1 MNKFVFLIAFSMLG
15 TVSYG
20 QARCTVELTLQK
32 AVELAY
38 DSSIEA
44 FRSQNIY
51 LSKYWGY
58 RNYKARRLPSI
69 TLKTTPIQYN
79 RDIVQRYISDA
90 DRIEYRTQRSLYSY
104 GNLSVMQNLDWTGGT
119 FYLDSELGFFR
130 NFGQSV
136 TNQFTTVPIR
146 VGYSQSLV
154 GYNPFKWER
163 LIEPIKYGQ
172 AKKEL
177 AYNLGATSVTVV
189 DYFFSIVL
197 AECNCKLAVKNM
209 ESCQR
214 LYNEGIERHKN
225 NKLSSTELLSIE
237 LALIDAR
244 NARISCENIRQK
256 TLTALSSFLNIPE
269 EDSLSI
275 VIPNQ
280 LPVDFIDRTQALEYT
295 RMNHPTYDEQK
306 RNVSE
311 AQQEVEKSRKERF
324 LEANVNLSVGFN
336 QVANELGMAYRRP
349 LQQNVISVG
358 VTIPLVDWGIRRGN
372 YRMAQNNLK
381 VTEGAARQEI
391 QAVEEEILSV
401 VNDFNTQVQILHASQ
416 RAVELAEQ
424 VYCESIER
432 FRIGRDDINSLL
444 DNMLKV
450 QEAQIKL
457 VQSQYV
463 CWKSYYRIQQ
473 MTCFDFQ
480 RRCRVKVYISNE

>member
-79 RDIVQRYISDA
+79 RDIVQRYISYA

-163 LIEPIKYGQ
+163 L
-172 AKKEL
+172 
-177 AYNLGATSVTVV
+177 
-189 DYFFSIVL
+189 
-197 AECNCKLAVKNM
+197 
-209 ESCQR
+209 
-214 LYNEGIERHKN
+214 
-225 NKLSSTELLSIE
+225 
-237 LALIDAR
+237 
-244 NARISCENIRQK
+244 
-256 TLTALSSFLNIPE
+256 
-269 EDSLSI
+269 
-275 VIPNQ
+275 
-280 LPVDFIDRTQALEYT
+280 
-295 RMNHPTYDEQK
+295 
-306 RNVSE
+306 
-311 AQQEVEKSRKERF
+311 
-324 LEANVNLSVGFN
+324 
-336 QVANELGMAYRRP
+336 
-349 LQQNVISVG
+349 
-358 VTIPLVDWGIRRGN
+358 
-372 YRMAQNNLK
+372 
-381 VTEGAARQEI
+381 
-391 QAVEEEILSV
+391 
-401 VNDFNTQVQILHASQ
+401 
-416 RAVELAEQ
+416 
-424 VYCESIER
+424 
-432 FRIGRDDINSLL
+432 
-444 DNMLKV
+444 
-450 QEAQIKL
+450 
-457 VQSQYV
+457 
-463 CWKSYYRIQQ
+463 
-473 MTCFDFQ
+473 
-480 RRCRVKVYISNE
+480 